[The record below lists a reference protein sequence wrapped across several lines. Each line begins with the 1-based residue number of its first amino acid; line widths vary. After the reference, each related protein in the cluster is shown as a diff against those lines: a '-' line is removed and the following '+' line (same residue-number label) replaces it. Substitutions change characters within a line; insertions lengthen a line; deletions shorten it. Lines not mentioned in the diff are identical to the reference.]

1 MYRVM
6 SQSVQK
12 NKNTEAEETV
22 IEVPV
27 SNSVQEFDYSTVD
40 EETASFLQEKVQRVN
55 DIRIKSVIAIGKEL
69 KEAQERLSNHY
80 QGCFGK
86 WVESIGFSRQTAQNY
101 IQGYEWVV
109 KNFDNIIDAEKI
121 QPSLLF
127 AISKPSAPKELQ
139 QAVLNGDIATHK
151 QYKELEAKLKAEE
164 GRRKAAEKELEEET
178 KLRQKAER
186 HAEKIANMKNNLE
199 EQNRKLLN
207 ERNELEK
214 KLEELK
220 SRPIEVA
227 VQEVIPEDI
236 KRKLE
241 KYEFVISGQEKQKQI
256 QADFKVVEAVLN
268 SVFQLTDVQVA
279 NFLLQ
284 YSKIK
289 DEQTREAYTAM
300 IKAVS
305 TKVVDIEY
313 SLTEYEFQDPGEE
326 IVEEI
331 EVRHTCQMCGKADP
345 TVQADD
351 GEIFCTILDY
361 AVERD
366 NPNTVCGHFIH
377 FADMEG

>member
-1 MYRVM
+1 
-6 SQSVQK
+6 
-12 NKNTEAEETV
+12 
-22 IEVPV
+22 
-27 SNSVQEFDYSTVD
+27 
-40 EETASFLQEKVQRVN
+40 
-55 DIRIKSVIAIGKEL
+55 
-69 KEAQERLSNHY
+69 
-80 QGCFGK
+80 
-86 WVESIGFSRQTAQNY
+86 
-101 IQGYEWVV
+101 
-109 KNFDNIIDAEKI
+109 
-121 QPSLLF
+121 
-127 AISKPSAPKELQ
+127 
-139 QAVLNGDIATHK
+139 
-151 QYKELEAKLKAEE
+151 
-164 GRRKAAEKELEEET
+164 
-178 KLRQKAER
+178 
-186 HAEKIANMKNNLE
+186 MKNNLE

>member
-127 AISKPSAPKELQ
+127 AISKPSAPKEL
-139 QAVLNGDIATHK
+139 
-151 QYKELEAKLKAEE
+151 
-164 GRRKAAEKELEEET
+164 
-178 KLRQKAER
+178 
-186 HAEKIANMKNNLE
+186 
-199 EQNRKLLN
+199 
-207 ERNELEK
+207 
-214 KLEELK
+214 
-220 SRPIEVA
+220 
-227 VQEVIPEDI
+227 
-236 KRKLE
+236 
-241 KYEFVISGQEKQKQI
+241 
-256 QADFKVVEAVLN
+256 
-268 SVFQLTDVQVA
+268 
-279 NFLLQ
+279 
-284 YSKIK
+284 
-289 DEQTREAYTAM
+289 
-300 IKAVS
+300 
-305 TKVVDIEY
+305 
-313 SLTEYEFQDPGEE
+313 
-326 IVEEI
+326 
-331 EVRHTCQMCGKADP
+331 
-345 TVQADD
+345 
-351 GEIFCTILDY
+351 
-361 AVERD
+361 
-366 NPNTVCGHFIH
+366 
-377 FADMEG
+377 